1 MAFAVAV
8 FGVVSQCATR
18 PNLFRQSFEDR
29 REVAGVSREVLIFIR
44 PILLSTLYQ
53 SAIDFLSETLLW
65 FGVRGVA
72 RMKIC
77 PNCQQQLPDG
87 LQYCPN
93 DTEHL
98 IPNEEFV
105 RRTRG
110 RSVPGRS
117 TP

>member
-1 MAFAVAV
+1 MQPESFAYGAPAAKPACHMTANRMKSGAV
-8 FGVVSQCATR
+8 STR
-18 PNLFRQSFEDR
+18 PSLLF
-29 REVAGVSREVLIFIR
+29 LR
-44 PILLSTLYQ
+44 PKLLSPLYQ

-87 LQYCPN
+87 FQYCPN

-98 IPNEEFV
+98 ITNEEFV
-105 RRTRG
+105 WRTRC
-110 RSVPGRS
+110 RSFPGRS
-117 TP
+117 SP